1 MWVDGRNSPR
11 PARLLRFP
19 RNDER
24 GEGHDG
30 GGGCAG
36 TTEEGEGNDGG
47 PQPRRPWV
55 PASAGTTER
64 EAGTTEREAGTTE
77 REAGTTYYGDGHDGR
92 GRGMRGSSRHRKE
105 GKSCNEVL
113 LTVA

>member
-1 MWVDGRNSPR
+1 M
-11 PARLLRFP
+11 LRFP

-36 TTEEGEGNDGG
+36 TTEEGEGNDGC

-55 PASAGTTER
+55 PAYAGTTER
-64 EAGTTEREAGTTE
+64 EAGTTIGVGDERL
-77 REAGTTYYGDGHDGR
+77 GDDG
-92 GRGMRGSSRHRKE
+92 GGGGE
-105 GKSCNEVL
+105 
-113 LTVA
+113 